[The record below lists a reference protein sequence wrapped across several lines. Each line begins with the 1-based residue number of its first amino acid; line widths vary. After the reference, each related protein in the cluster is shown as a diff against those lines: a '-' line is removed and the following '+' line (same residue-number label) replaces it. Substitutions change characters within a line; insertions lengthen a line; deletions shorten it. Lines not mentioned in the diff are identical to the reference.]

1 MTSTTTRDG
10 RSVAHGSTAPSPPLV
25 PPPKLRR
32 RPALVAG
39 AVAAICLG
47 ALLAAWAWTSTTN
60 TQEVLVARSTI
71 ERGSLITEDDLAR
84 VRISADPALS
94 PVAASAFDD
103 LVGKRAALDIAAGGL
118 ITAGATTAET
128 VPGNGASIVGV
139 ALSAAQSPGMALQ
152 AGDRVRLVV
161 TPPPGGEQSPGPPA
175 FNDAEVVGVSY
186 DSESGVFVVDVLVP
200 HADATV
206 LAARAAT
213 GNVALILD
221 SRER

>member
-1 MTSTTTRDG
+1 M
-10 RSVAHGSTAPSPPLV
+10 
-25 PPPKLRR
+25 
-32 RPALVAG
+32 VAG

-84 VRISADPALS
+84 VRVSADPALS
-94 PVAASAFDD
+94 RVAASAFDD
-103 LVGKRAALDIAAGGL
+103 LVGKRAALDIAEGGL
-118 ITAGATTAET
+118 ITPGATTTET
-128 VPGNGASIVGV
+128 VPGDGASIVGV
-139 ALSAAQSPGMALQ
+139 ALSPAQSPGMALQ

-161 TPPPGGEQSPGPPA
+161 TPPPGGDQSSGPPA
-175 FNDAEVVGVSY
+175 FNDAEVVEVNY
-186 DSESGVFVVDVLVP
+186 DSESGVLVVDVLVP